1 MSNKIVDGVELLRM
15 IRDGE
20 LKQDQEMI
28 DINKNKKYYFD
39 GACIIGKE
47 EFEMLLSNITD
58 VSFSRMKFRILS
70 AEDEEIDID
79 SITEIYI
86 NDIKSVGESETKC
99 WTGRNLDIAFA
110 NKINDLIKAIKQLNN
125 KINKEKL

>member
-1 MSNKIVDGVELLRM
+1 MSNKIVDAVELLRL

-20 LKQDQEMI
+20 LKER
-28 DINKNKKYYFD
+28 NKYKCFIKWKK
-39 GACIIGKE
+39 IITPIFIYRDE
-47 EFEMLLSNITD
+47 ELIPNNAIERYLLDKDYTFE
-58 VSFSRMKFRILS
+58 ILS
-70 AEDEEIDID
+70 EEDEEFDID

-110 NKINDLIKAIKQLNN
+110 NKINELIKAVKQLNK
-125 KINKEKL
+125 KIEE